1 MKKETVNNDSVNRYI
16 MILKALKYTR
26 FQGEPREWRIIGTE
40 GPDSYAYFDNFNL
53 LVGKNASGK
62 SRTLTVIHTAANLLA
77 GWKNVNEIVYP
88 SEKYELLFESDE
100 TKYEYLLEYRDNKIA
115 DEHLLI
121 DNKEVLNRSKGLLVD
136 IVSGKEVAI
145 KPNDINPTVNDA
157 DENGAFYFNDLVMW
171 ARMLQDLLFAN
182 QSEKN
187 HMVKD
192 YHNIEDDES
201 LEENSILIYTFHKG
215 SEIFGNE
222 FISEIT
228 RFMDKLGYSITN
240 IEIQKTRYGYGLCVE
255 EENKFKISQREMSQG
270 MFRALSFFVQF
281 TYARMNGYSIC
292 VLVDDMG
299 EGLDFDR
306 SKEMINIMIK
316 KINESNIQFFMTTN
330 DRYIMNKIPLRYW
343 TVIDR
348 QGKNSLF
355 YSYTNSQGIFED
367 FRYTGLNNF
376 DFFTTGF
383 YKQGFENEEDINEE
397 AEE

>member
-1 MKKETVNNDSVNRYI
+1 

-26 FQGEPREWRIIGTE
+26 FRGKPREWRIIGTD

-62 SRTLTVIHTAANLLA
+62 SRTLAVIHTAADLLT

-88 SEKYELLFESDE
+88 SEKYELIFEGE
-100 TKYEYLLEYRDNKIA
+100 GKRYEYLLEYEDNKIT
-115 DEHLLI
+115 DERLVF
-121 DNKEVLNRSKGLLVD
+121 NGQEVLSRAKGVIYDLAL
-136 IVSGKEVAI
+136 GKEI
-145 KPNDINPTVNDA
+145 SIRENDINPVVNDTKG
-157 DENGAFYFNDLVMW
+157 NGEFYFPDLVMW

-192 YHNIEDDES
+192 YHNIEEGET

-215 SEIFGNE
+215 TETFGQE
-222 FISEIT
+222 FISEII
-228 RFMDKLGYSITN
+228 RFMDKIGYDITN

-255 EENKFKISQREMSQG
+255 EEKLYKISQREMSQG
-270 MFRALSFFVQF
+270 MFRALSFFIQF

-348 QGKNSLF
+348 QHNNSIF
-355 YSYTNSQGIFED
+355 YSYTNSKDVFDD
-367 FRYTGLNNF
+367 FKYTGLNNF

-383 YKQGFENEEDINEE
+383 FSHGFESEEEDINEE
-397 AEE
+397 AED